1 MDINISRLELEK
13 LEYFNPT
20 EDFNGII
27 IVPTHELHDSGY
39 GCMKFVLLNND
50 KIVGCVGGGS
60 DIIHINGIGGYGIFF
75 NMEEYD
81 KAVSTGK
88 VNVVSWSIDCLPNGL
103 IRLFSN
109 KKLLIDLPITSDF
122 IIYTKEENKDDNK

>member
-1 MDINISRLELEK
+1 MDINSSRLVLEK
-13 LEYFNPT
+13 LDYFNPT

-39 GCMKFVLLNND
+39 GCMKFVLLNHA

-60 DIIHINGIGGYGIFF
+60 DLIHINGIGGYGNIY
-75 NMEEYD
+75 NMKEYE
-81 KAVSTGK
+81 KAVSTGM
-88 VNVVSWSIDCLPNGL
+88 VNAVNWSIDCLSNGL

-109 KKLLIDLPITSDF
+109 KKLDIDLPITSDF
-122 IIYTKEENKDDNK
+122 IIYPKENINDRA

>member
-1 MDINISRLELEK
+1 MDINSSRLELEK
-13 LEYFNPT
+13 LDYFKPT

-39 GCMKFVLLNND
+39 SCMKFVLLNHA

-60 DIIHINGIGGYGIFF
+60 DVIHINGIGGYGNIF
-75 NMEEYD
+75 NMEEYEQ
-81 KAVSTGK
+81 AVCTGK
-88 VNVVSWSIDCLPNGL
+88 VKVVSWSIDCLPNGL

-109 KKLLIDLPITSDF
+109 RKLDIDLPITSDF
-122 IIYTKEENKDDNK
+122 IIYAKEDKKDEL